1 MENIIWLW
9 DNVNA
14 INLDI
19 KKTNIQVRVF
29 GSYKAGRKVE
39 GKGRVTKTSYYMCVK
54 RYSLKLMKK

>member
-1 MENIIWLW
+1 M
-9 DNVNA
+9 NA
-14 INLDI
+14 IHLDI
-19 KKTNIQVRVF
+19 KKINIQVRVF